1 MRSLVLYPDP
11 ILKKRAAAI
20 ADITPEIK
28 ELGGRMAETL
38 QKYQGVG
45 LAGPQV
51 GVSLRVIVVQD
62 GDKAI
67 VCVNPEITRQS
78 KETAIEEEGCLSIPT
93 IFLLIRRPVSITVTY
108 RDLNGERVK
117 RNVTGLTARIF
128 QHEIDHLNG
137 ILIINR
143 VGIWKRWKLRAQLKN
158 IHG

>member
-11 ILKKRAAAI
+11 ILKKRAMAI
-20 ADITPEIK
+20 AEITPEIRK
-28 ELGGRMAETL
+28 LGEYMLETMRAH
-38 QKYQGVG
+38 QGVG

-51 GVSLRVIVVQD
+51 GVSQRVIVVQD

-78 KETAIEEEGCLSIPT
+78 RETSVQEEGCLSIPT
-93 IFLLIRRPVSITVTY
+93 IFLLIRRPVRITVVY
-108 RDLNGERVK
+108 QDLDGKQIRKN
-117 RNVTGLTARIF
+117 TAGLTARIF

-143 VGIWKRWKLRAQLKN
+143 LGIWKRWKLRAQLKN